1 VGRGNSKPE
10 TKNGESPSDVIRQ
23 KRLERSVMERLE
35 RFERLERLELTAS
48 VVNEAKRLNVW
59 NDWNGSIQVGSSWRG
74 LNLSHPLNRSGMLD
88 CDSAEKPVWYL
99 VIFKK

>member
-1 VGRGNSKPE
+1 LWDGATPNPKLE
-10 TKNGESPSDVIRQ
+10 TRNGESPSDVINQ
-23 KRLERSVMERLE
+23 KRLERSEVMERLE

-59 NDWNGSIQVGSSWRG
+59 NDWNGSIRVGSSWRG

-88 CDSAEKPVWYL
+88 CKT
-99 VIFKK
+99 